1 MVELNKIFCCDNLS
15 FLGNLE
21 NNFAKICI
29 TSPPYNVGK
38 NTVYKKNN
46 LKYNNN
52 LDYLDNYY
60 EWLKPRLGEIIRIS
74 KYTFFNIQM
83 LSANKL
89 TIIKLLSDY
98 QNYFKDVIIWG
109 KNGQPA
115 MCKGVLN
122 SCFEFIFIFD
132 KETSYKR
139 RFNDVDFRGTVPN
152 LINFGTNNRNKYSKL
167 HRAQFPESLP
177 KFIIEN
183 FSKEGDI
190 VCDPFAGLG
199 NVLITAKQMKRNFIG
214 IDIDQE
220 YCDVIE
226 ERLKSLTNP

>member
-1 MVELNKIFCCDNLS
+1 MLELNKIFCCDNLS
-15 FLGNLE
+15 FLRNLE

-38 NTVYKKNN
+38 NTVYKKDN

-60 EWLKPRLGEIIRIS
+60 EWLKSRLGEIIRIS

-89 TIIKLLSDY
+89 AIIKLLSDY
-98 QNYFKDVIIWG
+98 QDYFKDIIIWG

-139 RFNDVDFRGTVPN
+139 RFDDVDFRGTVPN
-152 LINFGTNNRNKYSKL
+152 LINFGTNSKNKYSKL

-220 YCDVIE
+220 YCNVIE
-226 ERLKSLTNP
+226 ERLKSLTNL